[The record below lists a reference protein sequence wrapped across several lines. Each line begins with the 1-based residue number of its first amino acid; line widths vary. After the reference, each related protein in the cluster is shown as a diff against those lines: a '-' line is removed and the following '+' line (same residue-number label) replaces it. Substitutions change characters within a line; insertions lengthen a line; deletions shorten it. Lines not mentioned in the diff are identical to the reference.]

1 MSQRLQHLAEGWRRL
16 LRQKLQAGILQLTL
30 GIAVVIALL
39 CAAMILLTYYSRLS
53 FLQQNIDLTLR
64 DNTLSGIQ
72 YVMAHR
78 QSLPFNEPGQRDL
91 FGEGTDTVTVMR
103 KPWGIFEIAVALAQR
118 GRHRASRT
126 AILGAVPDSVGMSA
140 FYTPDNNAPVY
151 LAGHAKLVGTVYASE
166 RKFSSGYV
174 DGKGYSRPRFV
185 DGTVRKSA
193 PAMPLP
199 DTTFL
204 HENRKLQHQRPGAY
218 RLKISDRLPAGV
230 AVPFDTPETPYYYSQ
245 QVIDLDDSVQ
255 GQVIIHSAFRIRVT
269 AHAVLNG
276 VILIAPDI
284 DIDNGFHGTVQCF
297 AERTITVGAESE
309 LRYPSALVLLG
320 GERDS
325 TIVVKRDARV
335 SGVVIIPGYDQTIG
349 SRGVFRVEEKAF
361 FHGMAYINGAT
372 DIQGTV
378 WGHIMTRTTQARVK
392 ESVYGNTI
400 LDGEI
405 NGRNRSEHMPAT
417 LLWGNT
423 NQLVITQWLR

>member
-1 MSQRLQHLAEGWRRL
+1 
-16 LRQKLQAGILQLTL
+16 
-30 GIAVVIALL
+30 VVIALL
-39 CAAMILLTYYSRLS
+39 CAAMILLAYYSRLS
-53 FLQQNIDLTLR
+53 FLQQHIDLTLR
-64 DNTLSGIQ
+64 DNALSGIQ

-78 QSLPFNEPGQRDL
+78 QALPFNEAKERDL
-91 FGEGTDTVTVMR
+91 FGEGTDTVTVLR
-103 KPWGIFEIAVALAQR
+103 KPWGVFEIAVAQAQR

-126 AILGAVPDSVGMSA
+126 AILGAVPDSVGNSA
-140 FYTPDNNAPVY
+140 FYTPDNGAPVY
-151 LAGHAKLVGTVYASE
+151 LAGKAKLVGTVYASD

-174 DGKGYSRPRFV
+174 DGKGYSRSRFV
-185 DGTVRKSA
+185 DGTVRKSK
-193 PAMPLP
+193 PVMLLP
-199 DTTFL
+199 DTTLL
-204 HENRKLQHQRPGAY
+204 HEIRKLLRQQSGVY
-218 RLKISDRLPAGV
+218 RLKISDRLPAGN
-230 AVPFDTPETPYYYSQ
+230 AVPYDTPETPYYYSQ

-255 GQVIIHSAFRIRVT
+255 GQVILHSAFRIRVT

-284 DIDNGFHGTVQCF
+284 DIDKGFRGTVQCF
-297 AERTITVGAESE
+297 AERTITVGPESE

-325 TIVVKRDARV
+325 TIVVQRDARV
-335 SGVVIIPGYDQTIG
+335 SGVVVIPGYDQTIG

-361 FHGMAYINGAT
+361 FHGMAYVNGAT

-405 NGRNRSEHMPAT
+405 NGRNRSPYMPAT

-423 NQLVITQWLR
+423 KQPVITQWLP

>member
-1 MSQRLQHLAEGWRRL
+1 MRHCLQHLAGGWRRL
-16 LRQKLQAGILQLTL
+16 LRQKVNAGILQLTL
-30 GIAVVIALL
+30 GIAVIIALL
-39 CAAMILLTYYSRLS
+39 CAAMILLAYYSRLS

-91 FGEGTDTVTVMR
+91 FGEGTDTVTIMR
-103 KPWGIFEIAVALAQR
+103 KPWGIFEIAVAQAQR
-118 GRHRASRT
+118 GRHHASRT
-126 AILGAVPDSVGMSA
+126 AILGAVPDSIGKSA

-185 DGTVRKSA
+185 DGTIRKSA

-199 DTTFL
+199 DTTLL
-204 HENRKLQHQRPGAY
+204 HEIRKLQHQRPGAY
-218 RLKISDRLPAGV
+218 KLKISDRLPAGS
-230 AVPFDTPETPYYYSQ
+230 AIPFDTPETPYFYSQ

-255 GQVIIHSAFRIRVT
+255 GQVIVHSAFRIRVT

-349 SRGVFRVEEKAF
+349 SGGVFRVEEKAF

-400 LDGEI
+400 LDGEV
-405 NGRNRSEHMPAT
+405 NGRNRSDYMPAT

-423 NQLVITQWLR
+423 NQRVITQWLP